1 MVWRGGCKVFTSL
14 RMLAMKLVLQ
24 VDNGSNKKTTRNN
37 LVLWLG
43 FRGKIKWVIS
53 FFSTM
58 FSKDKW
64 NKDWLLIG

>member
-37 LVLWLG
+37 LVL
-43 FRGKIKWVIS
+43 
-53 FFSTM
+53 
-58 FSKDKW
+58 
-64 NKDWLLIG
+64 